1 MPENSDK
8 SLEFWIW
15 DAASSIL
22 CAKDA
27 PKFKEFILPLIFT
40 KRLCDVFDDEIN
52 RIAQE
57 VGTRG
62 MANMNVIIHDME
74 GENQIGDTFR
84 NPKFRQG
91 NRLQTFDRVVANPVW
106 NQTEFKE
113 KDYEADEYRPLAEIL
128 EELEEIKEEPAQTDA
143 VLKKVLERIGART
156 ALSARIENGSRLAD
170 KAVRAPLSRTP

>member
-91 NRLQTFDRVVANPVW
+91 NRLQTFDRAVANPVW
-106 NQTEFKE
+106 NQTT
-113 KDYEADEYRPLAEIL
+113 APPTATST
-128 EELEEIKEEPAQTDA
+128 PATPTNT
-143 VLKKVLERIGART
+143 ARSPRS
-156 ALSARIENGSRLAD
+156 LRSWRRSRKRLP
-170 KAVRAPLSRTP
+170 RRMRC